1 MFRCHVC
8 GSLSPNLSQ
17 MDLDKVEI
25 TVKAMSDNIIIIES
39 QSPDFPEAL
48 RNRALMAPVPRIW
61 AIGNLGILQT
71 RPLGFFC
78 STRCPGNII
87 LRTYD
92 LAQTLRA
99 ARISVIGGFHAPM
112 EKECLDLL
120 LRGDQPLVICP
131 ARSIERMR
139 LPVAWRKPL
148 DQARLL
154 ILSPFEIHHRRP
166 TAELA
171 EQRNRFVATLADTIF
186 VAHAPPGSK
195 TARLCAAIAAQDKR
209 IYTLDLAEN
218 AHLMQRGVAGDSARA
233 LVERIASSR
242 R

>member
-1 MFRCHVC
+1 MENNT
-8 GSLSPNLSQ
+8 S
-17 MDLDKVEI
+17 
-25 TVKAMSDNIIIIES
+25 KAMSNNVLIIES
-39 QSPDFPEAL
+39 KSSDFPEAL
-48 RNRALMAPVPRIW
+48 RNKALMAPVRRMW

-71 RPLGFFC
+71 RLLGFFC

-92 LAQTLRA
+92 LAQALRA
-99 ARISVIGGFHAPM
+99 ASISVIGGFHSPM

-120 LRGDQPLVICP
+120 LRGDQLVVICP

-139 LPVAWRKPL
+139 VPVAWRKPL
-148 DQARLL
+148 DEARLL

-171 EQRNRFVATLADTIF
+171 EQRNRFVAMLADTIF

-195 TARLCAAIAAQDKR
+195 TERLCAEIAEQDKR
-209 IYTLDLAEN
+209 MYTLDLAEN
-218 AHLMQRGVAGDSARA
+218 AHLMRRGVVGHSVRA
-233 LVERIASSR
+233 LAELIASTQQ
-242 R
+242 